1 MLKEYIRSDYHKL
14 SNKQKKKIDVP
25 DNLNET
31 VQWRKEGIK
40 HRKNECY
47 MDVVEKLNMTVSES
61 GNVIKSEVLGTLLMN
76 TQLTGMPELKL
87 GKN

>member
-1 MLKEYIRSDYHKL
+1 
-14 SNKQKKKIDVP
+14 
-25 DNLNET
+25 
-31 VQWRKEGIK
+31 
-40 HRKNECY
+40 

-87 GKN
+87 GKKYI